1 MTEYGRGHGSEPWH
15 PEDPL
20 YGESYG
26 DQGAYGGQ
34 ASYGSQDPYAGQ
46 QQPGWGGAPGRQQYP
61 YEQQYDQRYEQQQY
75 DPYGQAGGHAGQ
87 GGAPYDPYGQQA
99 DPYGQ
104 QHDPYGQQ
112 PGPYNSAVPD
122 PYGAPDGYPAP
133 HQQQHPQQPQY
144 QQQHQQVRHDQTA
157 PMPVVPGGAPADDWE
172 ADQDA
177 PWQDEPAPDRHEPE
191 HSFFA
196 DRADEDPE
204 DEPAPRGKRRPG
216 GERRGKD
223 QRPKRRGR
231 AVAAVVALAV
241 IGGGGYLA
249 YDRFAPP
256 PDFDGQGTGSIQVE
270 IPDGSPVLQMG
281 LLLKKEGVVKSAD
294 AFTAAVSEN
303 PKAKAGLQ
311 PGVYTLRKEMSAASA
326 VDLMLS
332 PKSRNGLTIP
342 EGMRAVAV
350 YERIDKK
357 LGLKAGTTQD
367 VARSEAKNLGLP
379 AWADDDPDIKDPLEG
394 FLYPSVYEV
403 SKKSKP
409 EDVLKQMVARAKQ
422 NYARYDLAA
431 NAKKFGL
438 KSPLQ
443 LVTVASL
450 TQAEGTSHDDFRK
463 MAEVVYNRLDPA
475 NHETYGKLEF
485 DSTYNYIKNQSELDI
500 PISAIKNYD
509 NPYNTYYYKG
519 LPPGPIGN
527 PGEDALKAAVNP
539 TDEGWY
545 YFVAINGKTKFAK
558 TYAEHE
564 KLVAEFNKT
573 R

>member
-1 MTEYGRGHGSEPWH
+1 MTEYGRGYGSEPWH

-34 ASYGSQDPYAGQ
+34 ASYGNQDPYAGQ
-46 QQPGWGGAPGRQQYP
+46 GQQQGWGGAPDPQQH
-61 YEQQYDQRYEQQQY
+61 QYGHQQQY
-75 DPYGQAGGHAGQ
+75 DPYSQAGQ
-87 GGAPYDPYGQQA
+87 NGGVPYDPYGHQSDPYGQAGPYGQQPDPYGQA
-99 DPYGQ
+99 DPYGRQ
-104 QHDPYGQQ
+104 
-112 PGPYNSAVPD
+112 PD
-122 PYGAPDGYPAP
+122 PYGAGPDHYGTPDGYPAP
-133 HQQQHPQQPQY
+133 HQAQP
-144 QQQHQQVRHDQTA
+144 VRHDQTA
-157 PMPVVPGGAPADDWE
+157 PMPAVPGGAQGDDWQE
-172 ADQDA
+172 AGHDA
-177 PWQDEPAPDRHEPE
+177 PWQDEPARPEPE
-191 HSFFA
+191 PDHAFFSGGDA
-196 DRADEDPE
+196 DGDPDE
-204 DEPAPRGKRRPG
+204 EPAPREKRRSVG
-216 GERRGKD
+216 DRRGRE

-231 AVAAVVALAV
+231 TVAAVVALAV

-256 PDFDGQGTGSIQVE
+256 PDFEGEGSGSVQVE

-294 AFTAAVSEN
+294 AFTAAVTEN

-311 PGVYTLRKEMSAASA
+311 PGAYTLRKGMSAASA
-326 VDLMLS
+326 VELMLS
-332 PKSRNGLTIP
+332 PASRNGLTIP
-342 EGMRAVAV
+342 EGMRAVSV

-357 LGLKAGTTQD
+357 LDVKAGTTKS
-367 VARSEAKNLGLP
+367 VAASEAKNLGLP
-379 AWADDDPDIKDPLEG
+379 SWADDDPDIKDPLEG
-394 FLYPSVYEV
+394 FLYPSTYAV
-403 SKKSKP
+403 SPKAKP
-409 EDVLKQMVARAKQ
+409 ADVLKQMVARAKQ

-438 KSPLQ
+438 KSPMQ

-475 NHETYGKLEF
+475 NPETYGKLEF

-527 PGEDALKAAVNP
+527 PGDDALKAAVNP
-539 TDEGWY
+539 TDDGWY

>member
-1 MTEYGRGHGSEPWH
+1 MTEYGRGYGSEPWH

-46 QQPGWGGAPGRQQYP
+46 DAYAGQGQQDWDGVPGHQQH
-61 YEQQYDQRYEQQQY
+61 QYGQQQY
-75 DPYGQAGGHAGQ
+75 DPYGQAGQ
-87 GGAPYDPYGQQA
+87 TGGAPYDPYGHQS

-104 QHDPYGQQ
+104 SGSYGQQPDPYGQGDPYGQQ
-112 PGPYNSAVPD
+112 PD
-122 PYGAPDGYPAP
+122 PYGGAAPDHYGTPGGYPAP
-133 HQQQHPQQPQY
+133 HQAQPAG
-144 QQQHQQVRHDQTA
+144 HDQTA
-157 PMPVVPGGAPADDWE
+157 AMPVIPGGPPGDDWQP
-172 ADQDA
+172 AGQDA
-177 PWQDEPAPDRHEPE
+177 PWQDEPARPEPE
-191 HSFFA
+191 PDHAFFSGGDA
-196 DRADEDPE
+196 DGDPE
-204 DEPAPRGKRRPG
+204 EDAAPREKRRSARD
-216 GERRGKD
+216 RRDRD

-256 PDFDGQGTGSIQVE
+256 PDFDGEGSGSVQVE

-281 LLLKKEGVVKSAD
+281 LLLKKKGVVKSAD
-294 AFTAAVSEN
+294 AFTAAVTEN
-303 PKAKAGLQ
+303 PKAESGLQ
-311 PGVYTLRKEMSAASA
+311 PGAYTLRKGMSAASA
-326 VDLMLS
+326 VELMLS
-332 PKSRNGLTIP
+332 PQSRNGMTIP
-342 EGMRAVAV
+342 EGMRAVSV

-357 LGLKAGTTQD
+357 LDLKAGTTKG
-367 VARSEAKNLGLP
+367 VAASEAKNLGLP
-379 AWADDDPDIKDPLEG
+379 SWADDDPDIKDPLEG
-394 FLYPSVYEV
+394 FLYPSTYAV
-403 SKKSKP
+403 SPTAKP
-409 EDVLKQMVARAKQ
+409 ADVLKQMVARAKQ
-422 NYARYDLAA
+422 NYARYDLVA
-431 NAKKFGL
+431 NAKKYGL

-450 TQAEGTSHDDFRK
+450 TQAEGTSHNDFRK
-463 MAEVVYNRLDPA
+463 MAEVVYNRLDRSNP
-475 NHETYGKLEF
+475 ETWGRLEF

-527 PGEDALKAAVNP
+527 PGDDALKAAVNP
-539 TDEGWY
+539 TDDGWY
-545 YFVAINGKTKFAK
+545 YFVAINGKSKFAK

>member
-26 DQGAYGGQ
+26 EQGAYGGQ
-34 ASYGSQDPYAGQ
+34 ASYGNQDPYAG
-46 QQPGWGGAPGRQQYP
+46 QQPGWGGAPGPQQHQYEHQQYAHP
-61 YEQQYDQRYEQQQY
+61 QQY
-75 DPYGQAGGHAGQ
+75 DPYGQGGGQAGQ
-87 GGAPYDPYGQQA
+87 AGGAPYDPYGHQA
-99 DPYGQ
+99 DPYGHQ
-104 QHDPYGQQ
+104 PDPYGQQ
-112 PGPYNSAVPD
+112 PD
-122 PYGAPDGYPAP
+122 PYGAGVPDHYGTPDGYPAP
-133 HQQQHPQQPQY
+133 HP
-144 QQQHQQVRHDQTA
+144 QQHQPVRHDQTA
-157 PMPVVPGGAPADDWE
+157 PMPAVPGGPQGDDWQGAGHDAAWQEEPARPEPEPDHAFFSGGDAE
-172 ADQDA
+172 AD
-177 PWQDEPAPDRHEPE
+177 PDEEA
-191 HSFFA
+191 
-196 DRADEDPE
+196 
-204 DEPAPRGKRRPG
+204 APRGKRRPVR
-216 GERRGKD
+216 ERRGKD

-231 AVAAVVALAV
+231 AVAAVVVLAV
-241 IGGGGYLA
+241 IAGGGYLA

-256 PDFDGQGTGSIQVE
+256 PDFDGEGTGSVQVE

-294 AFTAAVSEN
+294 AFTAAVTEN
-303 PKAKAGLQ
+303 PKAEAGLQ

-326 VDLMLS
+326 VELMLS
-332 PKSRNGLTIP
+332 PKSRNSLTIP
-342 EGMRAVAV
+342 EGSRAVAV
-350 YERIDKK
+350 YSAIDKK
-357 LGLKAGTTQD
+357 LGLKAGTTKG
-367 VARSEAKNLGLP
+367 VAASEAKNLGLP
-379 AWADDDPDIKDPLEG
+379 SWADDDPDIKDPLEG
-394 FLYPSVYEV
+394 FLYPSRYEV
-403 SKKSKP
+403 GDHTKP
-409 EDVLKQMVARAKQ
+409 VDVLKQMVARAKQ

-438 KSPLQ
+438 TSPLQ

-463 MAEVVYNRLDPA
+463 MAEVIYNRLDTG
-475 NHETYGKLEF
+475 NTETYGKLEF

-539 TDEGWY
+539 TDDGWY

>member
-1 MTEYGRGHGSEPWH
+1 MTEYGRGYGSEPWH

-26 DQGAYGGQ
+26 DQGAYGGR

-46 QQPGWGGAPGRQQYP
+46 DAYAGQGQQGWDGAPGHQQH
-61 YEQQYDQRYEQQQY
+61 QYGQQQY
-75 DPYGQAGGHAGQ
+75 DPYGQAGQ
-87 GGAPYDPYGQQA
+87 TGGVPYDPYGHQS

-104 QHDPYGQQ
+104 SAPYGQQPDPYGQGDPYGQQ
-112 PGPYNSAVPD
+112 PD
-122 PYGAPDGYPAP
+122 PYGGAAPDHYGTPDGYPAP
-133 HQQQHPQQPQY
+133 HPAQSMG
-144 QQQHQQVRHDQTA
+144 HDRTA
-157 PMPVVPGGAPADDWE
+157 AMPVVPGDPPG
-172 ADQDA
+172 QDA
-177 PWQDEPAPDRHEPE
+177 PWQDEQAGPEPE
-191 HSFFA
+191 PDHAFFSGGDA
-196 DRADEDPE
+196 DDGPDEDP
-204 DEPAPRGKRRPG
+204 APREKRRSARD
-216 GERRGKD
+216 RRDRD

-256 PDFDGQGTGSIQVE
+256 PDFDGEGSGSVQVE

-294 AFTAAVSEN
+294 AFTAAVTEN
-303 PKAKAGLQ
+303 PKAESGLQ
-311 PGVYTLRKEMSAASA
+311 PGAYTLRKGMSAASA
-326 VDLMLS
+326 VELMLS
-332 PKSRNGLTIP
+332 PQSRNGMTIP
-342 EGMRAVAV
+342 EGMRAVSV

-357 LGLKAGTTQD
+357 LDLKAGTTKG
-367 VARSEAKNLGLP
+367 VAASEAKNLGLP
-379 AWADDDPDIKDPLEG
+379 SWADDDPDIKDPLEG
-394 FLYPSVYEV
+394 FLYPSTYAV
-403 SKKSKP
+403 SPKAKP
-409 EDVLKQMVARAKQ
+409 ADVLKQMVARAKQ
-422 NYARYDLAA
+422 NYARYDLVA
-431 NAKKFGL
+431 NAKKYGL

-463 MAEVVYNRLDPA
+463 MAEVVYNRLDRSNP
-475 NHETYGKLEF
+475 ETWGRLEF

-527 PGEDALKAAVNP
+527 PGDDALKAAVNP
-539 TDEGWY
+539 TDDGWY
-545 YFVAINGKTKFAK
+545 YFVAINGKSKFAK